1 MLNHVEFV
9 FFRINWQK
17 YARNKAKKETS
28 RSNQKWIPFF
38 PFYSCGCKI
47 LIVLPNRYLTEFIGL
62 VNARKIKSQW
72 KPCVCASLKMC
83 FSIDS
88 LAIHLQT
95 FIDCESLKCKQ
106 HKKKTFTF
114 CITTRINQWRDFQH
128 LNCLPTL
135 ISHIHV
141 CINLYCCFCTV
152 YGQYIISR
160 KCAHSFLIRRQWRH
174 SQWKKSKKKW
184 TYLNDKSAY
193 AIYISNTLT
202 HVRVRVRAFVEPN

>member
-1 MLNHVEFV
+1 MFYYYTQISLLLNHVEFV

-28 RSNQKWIPFF
+28 RSNQKWIPLF

-47 LIVLPNRYLTEFIGL
+47 FIVLPNRYLTEFIGL

-106 HKKKTFTF
+106 HKK
-114 CITTRINQWRDFQH
+114 NV
-128 LNCLPTL
+128 
-135 ISHIHV
+135 HI
-141 CINLYCCFCTV
+141 LY
-152 YGQYIISR
+152 
-160 KCAHSFLIRRQWRH
+160 H
-174 SQWKKSKKKW
+174 
-184 TYLNDKSAY
+184 SAY
-193 AIYISNTLT
+193 QSMARFPALELLT
-202 HVRVRVRAFVEPN
+202 NFDFTHSCMYQFILRFLYSIRPIHYQSKMRAQLLN

>member
-1 MLNHVEFV
+1 MNSSFPVLFLWLQNFYC
-9 FFRINWQK
+9 F
-17 YARNKAKKETS
+17 NKS
-28 RSNQKWIPFF
+28 IFDWI
-38 PFYSCGCKI
+38 YWT
-47 LIVLPNRYLTEFIGL
+47 R
-62 VNARKIKSQW
+62 
-72 KPCVCASLKMC
+72 
-83 FSIDS
+83 
-88 LAIHLQT
+88 
-95 FIDCESLKCKQ
+95 KCKKNKIAMKTVCVRFTQ
-106 HKKKTFTF
+106 NVLLNWLIGHTFANIYRLWISQMQTAQKKTFTF